1 MRLVSAVLGFALR
14 KAGLF
19 VALVVTSFLVLLLV
33 SALVPTLREAEAQRD
48 RLVQAT
54 QEREGL
60 ERDLEALQDSYD
72 AAQSE
77 AVTSLGDTV
86 GAEVEGTRDDL
97 EDQEAEV
104 ADRREERDEA
114 CGTIESL
121 VGQIPYVTTPCE
133 AKQAA
138 YDAAVEAQRTVKA
151 GLERAEADLEV
162 LRDPTLSDA
171 EKLDRL
177 GDDAGRPDLARQIA
191 STQAQLERATAE
203 QTSAQEAQDSWAGRV
218 VDLWDRS
225 WRWLALVALLVIV
238 MPAALRTLSYFVLM
252 PLVSRAQRP
261 LELAGDDDAATAPT
275 ASLSTAPAERTLA
288 VHLVEG
294 EVLSARSEHVRPV
307 QGSVRSRLLYDWSS
321 PFISFAAGLYGLS
334 RVTGD
339 AEGTLATLATP
350 DDPDSYLMRIDFTDH
365 PGVVVHPRHVVG
377 VIGAP
382 TLRTRWRWGI
392 TPLARWQVRYIMF
405 AGTGSL
411 VVQGTGDVRAEQ
423 PAGRST
429 RMDQNLVMGF
439 DSRLHVGVRRTEAFV
454 PYLWG
459 RTALVT
465 DEFTGA
471 HPFLWQKSTTAG
483 SANPVTR
490 TFNAFFSVIG
500 KVLGF

>member
-14 KAGLF
+14 KVGLF
-19 VALVVTSFLVLLLV
+19 IALVVTSFLVLLLL

-48 RLVQAT
+48 RLVEAT

-60 ERDLEALQDSYD
+60 ERDLETLQESYE
-72 AAQSE
+72 AAQTE
-77 AVTSLGDTV
+77 AVASLSDTV
-86 GAEVEGTRDDL
+86 GTEIAQTRDDL
-97 EDQEAEV
+97 EDQASEV
-104 ADRREERDEA
+104 ADLREERDES
-114 CGTIESL
+114 CGLIESL
-121 VGQIPYVTTPCE
+121 IGKIPYVPTTCK
-133 AKQAA
+133 AKQAL
-138 YDAAVEAQRTVKA
+138 YDAASEAQESLEQS
-151 GLERAEADLEV
+151 LERAEADLEV
-162 LRDPTLSDA
+162 LRDPSLSDA

-177 GDDAGRPDLARQIA
+177 GDDAGRPDLERRIE
-191 STQAQLERATAE
+191 STQAQRSRAEA
-203 QTSAQEAQDSWAGRV
+203 AQSDARAAQDSWAGRV

-225 WRWLALVALLVIV
+225 WRWLALVAVLVIV
-238 MPAALRTLSYFVLM
+238 MPALLRTLSYFVLM
-252 PLVSRAQRP
+252 PLVSRTQRP
-261 LELAGDDDAATAPT
+261 LELASADESAAAD
-275 ASLSTAPAERTLA
+275 LRTAPAVRTLG
-288 VHLVEG
+288 VHLGEG

-321 PFISFAAGLYGLS
+321 PFISYAAGLYGLS

-339 AEGTLATLATP
+339 ADGTVATLATP
-350 DDPDSYLMRIDFTDH
+350 DDPDSYLMRMDFTDH

-382 TLRTRWRWGI
+382 TLRTQWRWGI
-392 TPLARWQVRYIMF
+392 TPLVRWQVRYIMF

-411 VVQGTGDVRAEQ
+411 VVQGTGDVSAER
-423 PAGRST
+423 PGGRST

-439 DSRLHVGVRRTEAFV
+439 DSRLLVGVRRTEAFV

-459 RTALVT
+459 RTSLVV

-471 HPFLWQKSTTAG
+471 HPFLWQKSTTHG

-490 TFNAFFSVIG
+490 TFNAVFSAIG